1 MEKKQARFQY
11 GTGEEIANSV
21 IHGLGII
28 LSIIGLTV
36 LLVLSSY
43 FATIMHSLSYLVYG
57 LTLVLLYTSSTLY
70 HSLPYEKAKRIFKI
84 CDHAAIYLL
93 IAGTYTPFLVIN
105 LKGDLGDT
113 LLLIIWCL
121 AIVGVIFK
129 FFFTGRF
136 KLISTLLYIGM
147 GWLIVFAGKPLS
159 AAIGESGMTWLWAG
173 GLTYTLGAIFYLL
186 KKIPYTHAIWHLFVL
201 MGSLCHYVAVV
212 KAANFSF

>member
-1 MEKKQARFQY
+1 MEKRQAHFQY
-11 GTGEEIANSV
+11 GKGEEIANSV

-57 LTLVLLYTSSTLY
+57 LSLVLLYTSSTLY
-70 HSLPYEKAKRIFKI
+70 HSLPSEKAKRIFKI

-105 LKGDLGDT
+105 LRGDLGDT
-113 LLLIIWCL
+113 LLLIIWSL
-121 AIVGVIFK
+121 AILGVIFK

-159 AAIGESGMTWLWAG
+159 AAIGESGMTWLLAG

-201 MGSLCHYVAVV
+201 MGSICHFVAVV